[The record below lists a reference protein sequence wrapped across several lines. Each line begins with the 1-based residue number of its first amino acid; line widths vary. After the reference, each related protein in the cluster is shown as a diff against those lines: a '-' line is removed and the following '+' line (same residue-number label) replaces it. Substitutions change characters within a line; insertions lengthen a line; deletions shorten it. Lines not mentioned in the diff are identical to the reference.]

1 MKNNCSLP
9 VDRLPQKPCVP
20 FRRAA
25 FTLIELLVVIAIIAI
40 LAAMLL
46 PALSAAKRK
55 AQSIAC
61 VSNVKQQGLA
71 EVMYCNDNGDKLPAA
86 SPAVS
91 PGSPY
96 IDRSLNAF
104 PNVNWTGGRDLGA
117 YIWIYLAKSGAAVK
131 GREQVPVFICPGY
144 QSSPAYQQAK
154 AQQAAN
160 GGDPA
165 NYFVPYVLRD
175 SITLNPGSTPALY
188 AYPFADQSYT
198 GRASRIGT
206 ALAKLVSVPQ
216 PSEQWFMTDI
226 SLDLTWVSLPWGTS
240 QSNYYPAN
248 NSSYAINVTCV
259 HGKARTFGQFDGS
272 VRSSST
278 NGVPDL

>member
-1 MKNNCSLP
+1 MNEKSSAS
-9 VDRLPQKPCVP
+9 R
-20 FRRAA
+20 A

-71 EVMYCNDNGDKLPAA
+71 LVMYCNDNDDKLAA
-86 SPAVS
+86 PTPSVAGTLV
-91 PGSPY
+91 Y
-96 IDRSLNAF
+96 LDRSLNAY
-104 PNVNWTGGRDLGA
+104 PNVNSIGGRDMGT
-117 YIWIYLAKSGAAVK
+117 YIWPYLAKSGIAAVQ
-131 GREQVPVFICPGY
+131 GRQEIPVFVCPGY
-144 QSSPAYQQAK
+144 KSSAAYQQAQ
-154 AQQAAN
+154 AQSAAN
-160 GGDPA
+160 GGNLA

-175 SITLNPGSTPALY
+175 SITLNPGSTPAAY
-188 AYPFADQSYT
+188 AYPFADPSYT
-198 GRASRIGT
+198 GRASRLGT

-226 SLDLTWVSLPWGTS
+226 SLDMTWVSLPWGTS
-240 QSNYYPAN
+240 KSSYYPAN
-248 NSSYAINVTCV
+248 NSSYAINTTGV

-278 NGVPDL
+278 NGIPDL